1 MKRLSRMNLMILLI
15 STGIFFS
22 LSGCKKDKNDDP
34 VDPNVWTF
42 GTLSANV
49 GGTNWSAKSVY
60 AADSSGLMVIVAAN
74 DNTGNGYPMV
84 LIAFP
89 NTTAEGATLAFDISQ
104 TSMLQYLE
112 NSSAAFW
119 AEPAFGGSG
128 SVKITKYNKTSKRI
142 EGTFSGTAV
151 PTQGTGSKTI
161 SNGQFAINYK

>member
-1 MKRLSRMNLMILLI
+1 MKFYARLNLILLLVSSSI
-15 STGIFFS
+15 LFS
-22 LSGCKKDKNDDP
+22 LSGCKKDKDDNP

-42 GTLSANV
+42 GSLSANV
-49 GGTNWSAKSVY
+49 AGSNWSAKSVY
-60 AADSSGLMVIVAAN
+60 AADSSGMMVIVATN
-74 DNTGNGYPMV
+74 DNTGNGYPMIF
-84 LIAFP
+84 IAFP
-89 NTTAEGATLAFDISQ
+89 NTTAEGATVQFDISQ
-104 TSMLQYLE
+104 MSMLQFLE

-128 SVKITKYNKTSKRI
+128 SVKITKYNKGSKRI